1 MKPTYIGVGE
11 AKMCAECGVDVRNT
25 TRHDSHHIAVL
36 AELDRL
42 RRENLALSVKV
53 EKLEREARHTQL
65 VGV

>member
-11 AKMCAECGVDVRNT
+11 AKMCAGCGVDVRNT
-25 TRHDSHHIAVL
+25 TRHDSFHASIL

-42 RRENLALSVKV
+42 RQENLAMSVRV
-53 EKLEREARHTQL
+53 EKLEREARQL